1 MTKDE
6 YLSVMRVGTAK
17 KHTPGRAGLKP
28 ARNADTQI
36 PEGEMPTIEEL
47 KAKVQAA
54 IDERSDWLVNIS
66 KTILDNPEPGFH
78 EFKTAALVSD
88 RLSELGI
95 GHQTGIALTAS
106 RACSRAGGPGPTVGG
121 DRRTG
126 LAARARPR
134 PRRPGDGRGAR
145 LRHHCQIGMM
155 MGAAVGLMVPEV
167 IESLAGN
174 VALIAVPAEEFID
187 VEYRWGCT
195 KRASWA

>member
-1 MTKDE
+1 M
-6 YLSVMRVGTAK
+6 
-17 KHTPGRAGLKP
+17 KP

-95 GHQTGIALTAS
+95 GHQTGIALTGIKGVLQ
-106 RACSRAGGPGPTVGG
+106 GGRPGPTVAVIGEL
-121 DRRTG
+121 DSLRVLDHAHADPETG
-126 LAARARPR
+126 AAHAC
-134 PRRPGDGRGAR
+134 G
-145 LRHHCQIGMM
+145 HHCQIGMM